1 MTERHSKILEYLARS
16 QRIEVATLADLLAVS
31 QVTVRKDLDQLEELG
46 FIRREHGF
54 ALFGS
59 IDDVGRRMAFHYEV
73 KRRIARAAATLVEDG
88 ETVLI
93 ESGSCCALLAEE
105 LAASKQGVTI
115 VTNSAFI
122 ANHIRHYPQVR
133 IVLLGGEYQTAAQVL
148 VGSLTRKCAEIF
160 ISDKFFIGADGFTE
174 KYGFTGRDHTRA
186 QTVRDMA
193 EQAEE
198 IIVLTESEKFSRQ
211 GVEGVVRTEDVSMVF
226 TDDQIPADKEAYLL
240 ERKVQVHKVA
250 SGNGAAAANGRGT
263 DKAALKTIT
272 LPQLAPAGVMEFHS
286 PAGISAEP

>member
-1 MTERHSKILEYLARS
+1 MTERHSKILEFLARS
-16 QRIEVATLADLLAVS
+16 QRMEVATLADLLAVS

-73 KRRIARAAATLVEDG
+73 KRRIAKAAAGLVEDG

-105 LAASKQGVTI
+105 LAATKQGVTI

-122 ANHIRHYPQVR
+122 ANHLRHAPQAR
-133 IVLLGGEYQTAAQVL
+133 IILLGGVYQATAQVL

-160 ISDKFFIGADGFTE
+160 ISDKFFIGTDGFTE
-174 KYGFTGRDHTRA
+174 KYGFTGRDHVRA

-198 IIVLTESEKFSRQ
+198 IIVLTESEKFAHQ
-211 GVEGVVRTEDVSMVF
+211 GIEGVVRTEEVSWVF
-226 TDDQIPADKEAYLL
+226 TDDRIPADKEAYLL
-240 ERKVQVHKVA
+240 ARNVQLHKVA
-250 SGNGAAAANGRGT
+250 SVSGNGA
-263 DKAALKTIT
+263 DKAAVKTIT
-272 LPQLAPAGVMEFHS
+272 PMPQLVA
-286 PAGISAEP
+286 AEAAKFQNQTGLSIEV